1 MWAKPAEVVDD
12 FTEGDSEGHILRVNG
27 KPFIDYLAEK
37 GIDIRDIEIAD
48 KEFYLK
54 QLEERQKNVKESDE
68 GTCGLT
74 PESCSVSQ
82 ESEHT
87 VDVEDHVH
95 QDEHSHEHDHDDHHH
110 HESGHSHHHH
120 HHGHSH
126 QHKASS
132 ELVADEF
139 KHPYLAVALT
149 TVSAMAATVGG
160 AFVVFAYPPSST
172 LLGLMLAFSAGIM
185 LYISY
190 MDIMV
195 HAQLDL
201 SMGEA
206 NCWMFVGMVGFLALT
221 LLIPEMDDEEESQQ
235 SDKANDKELD
245 KGSETISQSSPSSQP
260 LFQSSSQS
268 HQQRSLRMTG
278 LVTALGISLHNFP
291 EGLVVFNATV
301 VGVCKLP
308 PPSSFSLAYLFQYL
322 TQCTGRGLVVA
333 LAIAIHNIPEG
344 IAVALPLYYSTHS
357 KWEAMKW
364 CLLSSICEPLA
375 AILFGVFFHAF
386 LTERLMAIMN
396 AIVAGIMIILCVFE
410 LIPSALQFTSAKNVA
425 IGTIV
430 GQVVM
435 FVSLYFL
442 IE

>member
-1 MWAKPAEVVDD
+1 
-12 FTEGDSEGHILRVNG
+12 
-27 KPFIDYLAEK
+27 
-37 GIDIRDIEIAD
+37 
-48 KEFYLK
+48 
-54 QLEERQKNVKESDE
+54 
-68 GTCGLT
+68 
-74 PESCSVSQ
+74 
-82 ESEHT
+82 
-87 VDVEDHVH
+87 
-95 QDEHSHEHDHDDHHH
+95 
-110 HESGHSHHHH
+110 
-120 HHGHSH
+120 
-126 QHKASS
+126 
-132 ELVADEF
+132 
-139 KHPYLAVALT
+139 
-149 TVSAMAATVGG
+149 
-160 AFVVFAYPPSST
+160 
-172 LLGLMLAFSAGIM
+172 
-185 LYISY
+185 
-190 MDIMV
+190 
-195 HAQLDL
+195 
-201 SMGEA
+201 
-206 NCWMFVGMVGFLALT
+206 MFVGMVGFLALT

-235 SDKANDKELD
+235 VCFDCSFHVLSDKANDKESDKGSGKESKEESIKTSNTELD
-245 KGSETISQSSPSSQP
+245 KGSGKESKEISQQETISQSSPSSQP

-396 AIVAGIMIILCVFE
+396 AVVAGIMIILCVFE
-410 LIPSALQFTSAKNVA
+410 LIPSALQFTSAK
-425 IGTIV
+425 V
-430 GQVVM
+430 GERERWDVERGDRDDRGAVCD
-435 FVSLYFL
+435 VRLAVLSDRGSCW
-442 IE
+442 EEA

>member
-1 MWAKPAEVVDD
+1 
-12 FTEGDSEGHILRVNG
+12 
-27 KPFIDYLAEK
+27 
-37 GIDIRDIEIAD
+37 
-48 KEFYLK
+48 
-54 QLEERQKNVKESDE
+54 
-68 GTCGLT
+68 
-74 PESCSVSQ
+74 
-82 ESEHT
+82 
-87 VDVEDHVH
+87 
-95 QDEHSHEHDHDDHHH
+95 
-110 HESGHSHHHH
+110 
-120 HHGHSH
+120 
-126 QHKASS
+126 
-132 ELVADEF
+132 
-139 KHPYLAVALT
+139 
-149 TVSAMAATVGG
+149 
-160 AFVVFAYPPSST
+160 
-172 LLGLMLAFSAGIM
+172 
-185 LYISY
+185 
-190 MDIMV
+190 
-195 HAQLDL
+195 
-201 SMGEA
+201 
-206 NCWMFVGMVGFLALT
+206 MFVGMVGFLALT

-235 SDKANDKELD
+235 VCFDCSFHVLSDKANDKESDKGSGKESKEESIKTSNTELD
-245 KGSETISQSSPSSQP
+245 KGSGKESKEESIKTSNTELDKGSGKESKEESIKTSNTELDKGSGKESKEISQQETISQSSPSSQP

-396 AIVAGIMIILCVFE
+396 AVVAGIMIILCVFE
-410 LIPSALQFTSAKNVA
+410 LIPSALQFTSAK
-425 IGTIV
+425 V
-430 GQVVM
+430 GAR
-435 FVSLYFL
+435 
-442 IE
+442 